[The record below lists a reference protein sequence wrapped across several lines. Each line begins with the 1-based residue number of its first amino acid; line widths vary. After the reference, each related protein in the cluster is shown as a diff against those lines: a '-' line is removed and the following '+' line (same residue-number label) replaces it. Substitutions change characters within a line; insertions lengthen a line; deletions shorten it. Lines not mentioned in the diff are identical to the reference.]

1 MHQDRGNVMDPIQSL
16 LPVPSP
22 LLIVIS
28 GPLGVGKDSV
38 VKRMAD
44 LGYPFHFVVTATSR
58 PPRPGEAPGIDY
70 HFYSEADFRE
80 MLARGEFLE
89 HAIVYGEYKGI
100 PKSQVRE
107 ALASGKDVVMRLDV
121 QGAATIRKIAP
132 EALLIF
138 ISTATE
144 DELIQRLKAR
154 RTETPEALRKRI
166 LTVKEEMKCLSEFD
180 YVVINRDHQLD
191 ATVEQIG
198 AIIKAERCRV
208 QPRRVK
214 L

>member
-1 MHQDRGNVMDPIQSL
+1 MDSIQTL
-16 LPVPSP
+16 LPVPAP

-28 GPLGVGKDSV
+28 GPSGVGKDSV
-38 VKRMAD
+38 VKRMAE
-44 LGYPFHFVVTATSR
+44 LGHPFHFVVTATSR
-58 PPRPGEAPGIDY
+58 PPRPGEAPGVDY
-70 HFYSEADFRE
+70 HFLSEGDFRE
-80 MLARGEFLE
+80 MAARGEFLE

-100 PKSQVRE
+100 PKSQVRQ

-144 DELIQRLKAR
+144 EELIRRLRAR
-154 RTETPEALRKRI
+154 RTETPEALARRI
-166 LTVKEEMKCLSEFD
+166 IKVKEEMQCLPEFD

-191 ATVEQIG
+191 VTVEQIG

-208 QPRRVK
+208 RQRQVR